1 MSIYEA
7 SLKTTDPLTGSTSFH
22 RLFTM
27 PARGAAQVQARAEAL
42 SMTKP
47 DAELLVYRF

>member
-7 SLKTTDPLTGSTSFH
+7 SLKTTDPHSGSTSFH

-27 PARGAAQVQARAEAL
+27 SARNAAQVQARAEAL
-42 SMTKP
+42 GVAKP